1 MLHLF
6 RRYAAFRI
14 LEFFFNH
21 PTQEIHLKELARK
34 LKMSPRSV
42 KIYCDEF
49 EKENILICRK
59 QGNLRIFSLNNENYV
74 VREAKRA
81 YIATLLKELHIDKIS
96 ENAISIAIYGS
107 HATGEYDEKSDIDI
121 LVIGN
126 EKEVNK
132 KLLMKISE
140 KTGKDLQLTVFP
152 LHKWEAIKDK
162 DAFAKSI
169 LRSHILIGGAL
180 V

>member
-21 PTQEIHLKELARK
+21 PTHEVHLKELARK

-49 EKENILICRK
+49 EKEEIIVCRK
-59 QGNLRIFSLNNENYV
+59 QGNLRIFSLNNGNYV

-81 YIATLLKELHIDKIS
+81 YVANLLKELHIDKIS

-107 HATGEYDEKSDIDI
+107 YATGEYDEKSDVDI
-121 LVIGN
+121 LVIGK

-132 KLLMKISE
+132 KLLMEISK
-140 KTGKDLQLTVFP
+140 KTGKEIQLTVFP
-152 LHKWEAIKDK
+152 LHKWEDIKDK
-162 DAFAKSI
+162 DAFAKNI
-169 LRSHILIGGAL
+169 LRNHILIRGAPL
-180 V
+180 